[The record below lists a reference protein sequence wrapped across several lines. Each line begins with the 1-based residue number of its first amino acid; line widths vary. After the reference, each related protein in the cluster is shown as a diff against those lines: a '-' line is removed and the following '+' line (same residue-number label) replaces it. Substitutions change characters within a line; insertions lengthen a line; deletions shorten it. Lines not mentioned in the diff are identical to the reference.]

1 MRRPVGEPEG
11 IGCEVKDVQT
21 GLVDFRAMRD
31 GRAVYLCWR
40 LGEEDI
46 AFWHELDAGFA
57 GRQPL

>member
-1 MRRPVGEPEG
+1 MH
-11 IGCEVKDVQT
+11 T

-40 LGEEDI
+40 REERID
-46 AFWHELDAGFA
+46 FWHELDAGYA